1 MHVIAVAQNNATAS
15 TAVRVAVDLAKQ
27 VFELAFADASGRIIE
42 RKRLSRAA
50 FARRDRRSQ
59 LYLQAG
65 GVGLLTATALS
76 ASVGE
81 LARFDSGRHLASA
94 LGLPP
99 REHSSGNTRR
109 LGRMTKRGDS
119 YLRTLLIHGARSAL
133 LAAKLAQKQ
142 GKPLD
147 RTQEWALALAERA
160 GHNKAAVALANKTVR
175 RLWAAD
181 RRGQAF
187 DPNHL
192 SKHHAH

>member
-1 MHVIAVAQNNATAS
+1 
-15 TAVRVAVDLAKQ
+15 
-27 VFELAFADASGRIIE
+27 
-42 RKRLSRAA
+42 
-50 FARRDRRSQ
+50 
-59 LYLQAG
+59 
-65 GVGLLTATALS
+65 
-76 ASVGE
+76 
-81 LARFDSGRHLASA
+81 
-94 LGLPP
+94 
-99 REHSSGNTRR
+99 
-109 LGRMTKRGDS
+109 MTKRADS
-119 YLRTLLIHGARSAL
+119 HLRTLLIHDARSAL

-142 GKPLD
+142 GKPID